1 MTDKTIGIH
10 VDDFFTHVGFKTGAS
25 LFSPLG
31 IVQVPT
37 KTVGPS
43 KPTLS
48 AMTAPT
54 DSAGV
59 LKATL
64 VLPTTNTDGTALVRT
79 ELIKIALHYKDSPG
93 VGTGDP
99 AIEFPPVEELLWAP
113 GDTTTHY
120 VKIRVMDSHGI
131 WSALSDDEKSAAA
144 AAAVTPPEADGL
156 WAHRLG
162 FESVFT
168 KDSPDPGKVAWANVI
183 LYWKDNKY
191 EIDAGNT
198 DKKYI
203 WWDYSLSTTTFQT
216 ADDAPT
222 LELEDVIVVYND
234 GGTPFMMVYSPM
246 VLADYLRAGK
256 IVSQSIELAV
266 LADKGDV
273 ELRAGIAAGDFDNVG
288 GAQGFIMGVD
298 DSDDDK
304 AKLYFGGPDVNNL
317 MRFMKWTGSV
327 LNVNAD
333 LVCTD
338 DFLFAG
344 LVSTRI
350 TYATASPGN
359 VLDDMTTNSGLN
371 YTGVVTRSY
380 RIQIDNAATSPE
392 KFKWSHDG
400 GSTWEATGVAITGG
414 AQTLEDNV
422 KITFGATTGHNLNDY
437 WDFTAGDTTTNIH
450 HVAGVYKLFA
460 STAMPAD
467 DTRIVLDG
475 FGLGG
480 GIDLYSGPAASSHV
494 NLHAEG
500 SISLDASGGV

>member
-1 MTDKTIGIH
+1 MTETIGVH
-10 VDDFFTHVGFKTGAS
+10 TSDFFNHVGFKTGTS
-25 LFSPLG
+25 LFSELG

-37 KTVGPS
+37 KAVGPS

-48 AMTAPT
+48 NMTAPT
-54 DSAGV
+54 DSAGM
-59 LKATL
+59 LKVTL
-64 VLPTTNTDGTALVRT
+64 VLPTTNTDGSALVRT

-93 VGTGDP
+93 VDTGDP

-113 GDTTTHY
+113 GDTTTRY
-120 VKIRVMDSHGI
+120 VKIRVMDSHGQ

-144 AAAVTPPEADGL
+144 SAVSISPEDDGL

-168 KDSPDPGKVAWANVI
+168 KDSPSAGRVAWANVI

-191 EIDAGNT
+191 EIDDGDT

-216 ADDAPT
+216 TDDAPS

-234 GGTPFMMVYSPM
+234 NGTPFMMVYSPM
-246 VLADYLRAGK
+246 ILADYLRAGK

-266 LADKGDV
+266 LADEGDV
-273 ELRAGIAAGDFDNVG
+273 ELRASIAAGDFDNVG
-288 GAQGFIMGVD
+288 GAQGFIMGID

-304 AKLYFGGPDVNNL
+304 AKMYFGGPDVNNL

-338 DFLFAG
+338 DLLFAG
-344 LVSTRI
+344 LVSNHI
-350 TYATASPGN
+350 TYATASAGN
-359 VLDDMTTNSGLN
+359 ALDDMTTNSGPN
-371 YTGVVTRSY
+371 YEGVVTRNY
-380 RIQIDNAATSPE
+380 RIQIDLAAGTD

-400 GSTWEATGVAITGG
+400 GSTWEATGVTITGA

-422 KITFGATTGHNLNDY
+422 KVTFGATTGHNLNDY
-437 WDFTAGDTTTNIH
+437 WDFMAGDTTVNIH
-450 HVAGVYKLFA
+450 HIAGVYKLFA

-475 FGLGG
+475 FGYGG
-480 GIDLYSGPAASSHV
+480 GIDLYSGPSAGSHV

>member
-1 MTDKTIGIH
+1 LADKTIGVH
-10 VDDFFTHVGFKTGAS
+10 TTDFFHHVGFKTGAS
-25 LFSPLG
+25 LFSELG

-37 KTVGPS
+37 KAVGPS

-48 AMTAPT
+48 AVTAPA

-59 LKATL
+59 LKVTL
-64 VLPTTNTDGTALVRT
+64 VLPTTNTDGSALVRT

-93 VGTGDP
+93 VDTSDP

-113 GDTTTHY
+113 GDTDTHY
-120 VKIRVMDSHGI
+120 VKIRVMDSHGQ

-144 AAAVTPPEADGL
+144 STVSVPQEDSGL

-162 FESVFT
+162 YESVFT
-168 KDSPDPGKVAWANVI
+168 KDSPSAGRVAWANVI

-191 EIDAGNT
+191 EIADGDT

-203 WWDYSLSTTTFQT
+203 WWDYSLSTMTFQT
-216 ADDAPT
+216 SDEAPS
-222 LELEDVIVVYND
+222 LELEDVIIVYND
-234 GGTPFMMVYSPM
+234 NGTPFMMVYSPM

-266 LADKGDV
+266 LNGEGDV
-273 ELRAGIAAGDFDNVG
+273 EIRSGIASGDFDNAG
-288 GAQGFIMGVD
+288 GAQGFIIGVD
-298 DSDDDK
+298 DSDGDK
-304 AKLYFGGPDVNNL
+304 AKLYFGGPDANNL

-327 LNVNAD
+327 LDINAD

-344 LVSTRI
+344 LVSARI

-359 VLDDMTTNSGLN
+359 VLDDMLTNSGLN
-371 YTGVVTRSY
+371 YTGVVTRNY
-380 RIQIDNAATSPE
+380 RVQIDTAGATD
-392 KFKWSHDG
+392 KFKWSHNG
-400 GSTWEATGVAITGG
+400 GATWEATGVTITGA

-422 KITFGATTGHNLNDY
+422 KVTFGATTGHNLNDY

-450 HVAGVYKLFA
+450 HIAGVYKLFA
-460 STAMPAD
+460 STDMPSD

-475 FGLGG
+475 FGYGG
-480 GIDLYSGPAASSHV
+480 GIDLYSGPAAGSHV

-500 SISLDASGGV
+500 SISLDASGGT